1 MLKKVCLWFRDEKK
15 IRSICFQDLAYGHP
29 LAASL
34 FYFSS
39 IVLEDVGAGW
49 CDVIKELHYTGND
62 KAFCKEAFYAIDVN
76 CH

>member
-1 MLKKVCLWFRDEKK
+1 MKKKSEVFVFR
-15 IRSICFQDLAYGHP
+15 ILLTGIP
-29 LAASL
+29 LL
-34 FYFSS
+34 LPFFYFSS

-62 KAFCKEAFYAIDVN
+62 KAFCREAFYAIDVN